1 VLRRLLRPASNL
13 LLTLALPA
21 GAAAEGLEAGTAR
34 VEITPAPG
42 LGMYGFANRKGG
54 ATGVLDPLMA
64 RVLVLEAG
72 EKRLALVA
80 MDLGRPPAGEWIRR
94 LREKSAATSGIP
106 YVLVAATHTHSGP
119 RIRDEYPP
127 REAPDWESLVL
138 EKVAQAID
146 DAHRGRVEAR
156 VGTGYGSVLIG
167 HNRLRPE
174 ADGSVTWFE
183 RNNTM
188 VPTSP
193 VDPTVAVLRLDDAE
207 GRPIAI
213 LVNYACHPVV
223 FGSDNQQYSADYP
236 GVALR
241 TVERELGGQP
251 LAMFLQ
257 GGDGDI
263 NPYYA
268 VHPLDQDAVGRRD
281 WTGERLG
288 LEAARVA
295 KAIRTEP
302 SGEASL
308 DYTEDTLDLEW
319 RWDAGKHQEAVRQSR
334 GPEAAAALERRRAEG
349 LHAPVATV
357 LINKRIAL
365 MTIPG
370 EPFVEH
376 QIDWRNRCPVRD
388 ALFVGYANGSLG
400 YFPTIRAAALGGYGA
415 ANTATSV
422 RPDAGARLV
431 DHAIVRVYEMLG
443 RLKDAPED
451 FRPPATSSEQRP

>member
-1 VLRRLLRPASNL
+1 VLKRPLPLASSILLA
-13 LLTLALPA
+13 LALPA
-21 GAAAEGLEAGTAR
+21 GAVAAGLEAGAAR
-34 VEITPAPG
+34 VDITPATG
-42 LGMYGFANRKGG
+42 VGMYGFANRKGG
-54 ATGVLDPLMA
+54 ADGVRDPLMA

-80 MDLGRPPAGEWIRR
+80 LDLGRPPAGEWIRR
-94 LREKSAATSGIP
+94 LREKAVATSGIS
-106 YVLVAATHTHSGP
+106 YVVVAATHTHSGP
-119 RIRDEYPP
+119 RIRDEYPAK
-127 REAPDWESLVL
+127 EAPDWESPVL

-146 DAHRGRVEAR
+146 EAHRRRVAAGI
-156 VGTGYGSVLIG
+156 GTGYGTVLIG

-174 ADGSVTWFE
+174 PDGSVTWFE
-183 RNNTM
+183 RNNTL

-193 VDPTVAVLRLDDAE
+193 VDPTVAVLRVDDAA
-207 GRPIAI
+207 GKPVAV

-223 FGSDNQQYSADYP
+223 FGSDNLLYSADYP

-241 TVERELGGQP
+241 IVERELGGAP

-268 VHPLDQDAVGRRD
+268 VHPLDQDAVRMRD

-288 LEAARVA
+288 QEAARVA
-295 KAIRTEP
+295 KAIRTE
-302 SGEASL
+302 SAGDASL
-308 DYTEDTLDLEW
+308 DYTEDTLDLDW
-319 RWDAGKHQEAVRQSR
+319 RWNAAKHEEAARR
-334 GPEAAAALERRRAEG
+334 TFGPEAAASVARRRAEG

-357 LINKRIAL
+357 LVDKRIAL
-365 MTIPG
+365 MTMPG

-388 ALFVGYANGSLG
+388 AFFLGYANGSLG

-415 ANTATSV
+415 ANAATYV
-422 RPDAGARLV
+422 QADAGARIV
-431 DHAIVRVYEMLG
+431 NHAIVRVYEMLG
-443 RLKDAPED
+443 RLRDAPED
-451 FRPPATSSEQRP
+451 

>member
-1 VLRRLLRPASNL
+1 MLRRLLRFASNL
-13 LLTLALPA
+13 LLILALPA
-21 GAAAEGLEAGTAR
+21 GAAAAGLEAGAAR
-34 VEITPAPG
+34 VEITPAPS
-42 LGMYGFANRKGG
+42 LGMYGFANRQGG

-64 RVLVLEAG
+64 RTLVLEVG
-72 EKRLALVA
+72 EKRLALVVL
-80 MDLGRPPAGEWIRR
+80 DLGRPPAGEWIRR
-94 LREKSAATSGIP
+94 LREKAAETSGIS

-127 REAPDWESLVL
+127 KEAPDWESLVL
-138 EKVAQAID
+138 EKVGQAID
-146 DAHRGRVEAR
+146 DAHRRRVEAR
-156 VGTGYGSVLIG
+156 IGAGYGTVLIG

-174 ADGSVTWFE
+174 PDGSVAWFE

-193 VDPTVAVLRLDDAE
+193 VDPTVAVLRVDDEE
-207 GRPIAI
+207 GTPIAI
-213 LVNYACHPVV
+213 VVNYACHPVV
-223 FGSDNQQYSADYP
+223 FGSDNLQYSADYP

-241 TVERELGGQP
+241 TVERELGSQS

-268 VHPLDQDAVGRRD
+268 VHPLDQDAVRMRD

-295 KAIRTEP
+295 KAIQTE
-302 SGEASL
+302 SARDARL
-308 DYTEDTLDLEW
+308 DYSEDTLDLDW
-319 RWDAGKHQEAVRQSR
+319 RWNVGKLRDAVRQSR
-334 GPEAAAALERRRAEG
+334 GPEAAAAVERRAAEG

-365 MTIPG
+365 MTMPG

-415 ANTATSV
+415 ANTATYV
-422 RPDAGARLV
+422 QPDAGARIV
-431 DHAIVRVYEMLG
+431 NHAIVRVYEMLG
-443 RLKDAPED
+443 RLRDAPED
-451 FRPPATSSEQRP
+451 

>member
-1 VLRRLLRPASNL
+1 MLTGPLRLASNL
-13 LLTLALPA
+13 VLILALPA
-21 GAAAEGLEAGTAR
+21 GAAAAGLEAGAAR
-34 VEITPAPG
+34 VDITPVSG
-42 LGMYGFANRKGG
+42 LGMYGFASRKGG

-72 EKRLALVA
+72 EKRLALVV

-94 LREKSAATSGIP
+94 LREKAAETSGISC
-106 YVLVAATHTHSGP
+106 VLVAATHTHSGP

-127 REAPDWESLVL
+127 KEAPDWESLVL
-138 EKVAQAID
+138 EKVGQAID
-146 DAHRGRVEAR
+146 DAHRRRVEAR
-156 VGTGYGSVLIG
+156 IGTGYGTVLIG

-174 ADGSVTWFE
+174 PDGSVTWFE

-193 VDPTVAVLRLDDAE
+193 VDPTVAVLRLDDAG
-207 GRPIAI
+207 GRPIAV

-223 FGSDNQQYSADYP
+223 FGSDNLQYSADYP

-241 TVERELGGQP
+241 MVDGELGSQP

-268 VHPLDQDAVGRRD
+268 VHPLEQDAARMRD

-288 LEAARVA
+288 REAARVA

-302 SGEASL
+302 APDASL
-308 DYTEDTLDLEW
+308 DYREDTLDLDW
-319 RWDAGKHQEAVRQSR
+319 RWNAGKLQEAVRQSR
-334 GPEAAAALERRRAEG
+334 GPEAAAALERRAAEG

-365 MTIPG
+365 MTMPG

-388 ALFVGYANGSLG
+388 ALFLGYANGSLG

-415 ANTATSV
+415 ANTATYV
-422 RPDAGARLV
+422 QPDAGARFV
-431 DHAIVRVYEMLG
+431 NRAIVRVYEMLG
-443 RLKDAPED
+443 RLRDAPED
-451 FRPPATSSEQRP
+451 FGR